1 MGEPARRMTTT
12 GSARVPSGLVW
23 TLALVGALVSPAAAA
38 SAPLAPAS
46 FHGPREAPSRLS
58 LRSGAGQGSAKKA
71 SEAELGEPTWL
82 RLNLSLTATWR
93 RYCARPGVAGCGE
106 YERLP
111 EEDQVGDT
119 SDFSSTK
126 PYLGFLLEVDA
137 LPLAHRE
144 TSVLR
149 GLGLRL
155 GIQQGYSSSDV
166 TLTGDGGQTPAREAS
181 ATDTAFTAQAL
192 YRFYFRFG
200 TTRPQQGYVGARAG
214 LQTRAFDVDDA
225 EDTPLSGTHRVF
237 PAVAVDLSVP
247 LFSSVRLDASGGLL
261 LSPKPGRPPDADGGR
276 RAQEITDFGTSVS
289 SFGWSA
295 ELGVSG
301 EIWGPLGYDVAFRL
315 AHFRDRFEGSGTRT
329 GWTKGGVAEE
339 TYSSLHVGLIA
350 SY

>member
-1 MGEPARRMTTT
+1 MTTT
-12 GSARVPSGLVW
+12 GCARVPSGLLW
-23 TLALVGALVSPAAAA
+23 TLALVGALASPAVAAAA
-38 SAPLAPAS
+38 SEPLAPAS
-46 FHGPREAPSRLS
+46 FHGLRETPSRLS
-58 LRSGAGQGSAKKA
+58 LQLFAGPGNGKKSAPP
-71 SEAELGEPTWL
+71 ELGAPTWV
-82 RLNLSLTATWR
+82 RLNLALTATWR
-93 RYCARPGVAGCGE
+93 RYCARPGVDGCGAF
-106 YERLP
+106 ERLP

-126 PYLGFLLEVDA
+126 PYLGFALELEA

-155 GIQQGYSSSDV
+155 GVQQGYSSSDV
-166 TLTGDGGQTPAREAS
+166 TLTGDGGQTPAREAT

-214 LQTRAFDVDDA
+214 LQTRAFDVDAA
-225 EDTPLSGTHRVF
+225 EDTPLSGTHRVY

-261 LSPKPGRPPDADGGR
+261 LSPRPGHSPEADGGR
-276 RAQEITDFGTSVS
+276 RAQEITDFGTSVD
-289 SFGWSA
+289 SFGWCA

-301 EIWGPLGYDVAFRL
+301 DIWGPLGYDVAFRL
-315 AHFRDRFEGSGTRT
+315 AHFRDRFTGAGTRT
-329 GWTKGGVAEE
+329 GWTNGGVAEE